1 MKLKI
6 GQRVQLRKVQ
16 GEGMRRRKGTVV
28 EEYEHHYVIRTD
40 IGYMESISKYGES
53 VVKIL

>member
-6 GQRVQLRKVQ
+6 GQRVQLSKLD
-16 GEGMRRRKGTVV
+16 GKLMRRRAGTAV

>member
-6 GQRVQLRKVQ
+6 GQRVQLSKLDSKL
-16 GEGMRRRKGTVV
+16 MRRRAGTAV

>member
-6 GQRVQLRKVQ
+6 GQRVQLPKLD
-16 GEGMRRRKGTVV
+16 GKLMRRRAGTVV
-28 EEYEHHYVIRTD
+28 EEYEHHYIIRTD

-53 VVKIL
+53 GVKIL